1 MLIQYS
7 CLKEAG
13 PPSVAGRCIVG
24 SMYASGGAAGEVAM
38 F

>member
-1 MLIQYS
+1 MLIQ
-7 CLKEAG
+7 CLCLEEVG

-24 SMYASGGAAGEVAM
+24 SMYARGGAAGEVAM